1 MGGAELGDIIALLK
15 QGSQVLKRGHPP
27 VAQHRWGDLIR
38 RSELRQAL
46 LLFRGD
52 SIKCSMMDSVQL
64 GLYDKRKGFVYLL

>member
-46 LLFRGD
+46 LLFEEFEYD
-52 SIKCSMMDSVQL
+52 L
-64 GLYDKRKGFVYLL
+64 GFEG